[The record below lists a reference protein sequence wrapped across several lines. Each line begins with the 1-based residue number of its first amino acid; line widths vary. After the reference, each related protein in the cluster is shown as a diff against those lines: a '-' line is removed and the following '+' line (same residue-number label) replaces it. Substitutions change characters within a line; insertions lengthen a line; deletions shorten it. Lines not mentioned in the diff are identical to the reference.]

1 MKDTSSKGSAE
12 STDDKGFGPGS
23 SMGIPASMPAGS
35 YIASTQG
42 AQATFSG
49 GKKTVSK

>member
-1 MKDTSSKGSAE
+1 MKDTSNKGGAE

-23 SMGIPASMPAGS
+23 SAGIPASMPAGAFS
-35 YIASTQG
+35 VSTVG
-42 AQATFSG
+42 NTAKFSQ